1 MAKKCSLCG
10 GNLTDNKCE
19 FCGMDNSVY
28 DRDYMSN
35 PYRIPPS
42 DPDPKPARHT
52 SVHKTRL
59 HRTGQSTGS
68 GPGSH
73 ASVQPKEIRKKFKG
87 SNNSG
92 QKLVVVIIVILILA
106 VIFLPALIQLGS
118 TWLESSPIPE
128 DVSSW
133 LDFSDDDYDDPYI
146 TDEYDP
152 YVYAT
157 REIPETGDTY
167 ETVLGHGFYQV
178 GVHIPEGVYHAELI
192 EGSGIL
198 SILDEDNMIY
208 DSVWFGPDE
217 EWDEVTEQDGLRLYS
232 GAQIEVYDK
241 VLLKLTTANAQPYTK
256 ELTANPLTE
265 TITLDEGVYT
275 VGEGELPEGIYDLYL
290 RSDGDYTYTDI
301 EITYPDGSNSY
312 LTPDRDIYSED
323 PDYYTD
329 KGIKNVI
336 LPAGTQVT
344 LSGSPLDFRP
354 GAGCYDIDYTSYSPE
369 Y

>member
-1 MAKKCSLCG
+1 MLKKCSLCG
-10 GNLTDNKCE
+10 GQLVDNKCE
-19 FCGMDNSVY
+19 FCGLDNSIY
-28 DRDYMSN
+28 DRDHMKN
-35 PYRIPPS
+35 PYRIPAS
-42 DPDPKPARHT
+42 DSKPESGQR
-52 SVHKTRL
+52 SGVHMKQP
-59 HRTGQSTGS
+59 HRTGRSTGS

-87 SNNSG
+87 SNNSS

-106 VIFLPALIQLGS
+106 VILVPALIQLGN
-118 TWLESSPIPE
+118 TWQDSPSFPE
-128 DVSSW
+128 DTDSW
-133 LDFSDDDYDDPYI
+133 MGFLDDHDAPNI
-146 TDEYDP
+146 IDEYDP
-152 YVYAT
+152 YSYVS
-157 REIPETGDTY
+157 REIPEAGDSY

-198 SILDEDNMIY
+198 SILDEGNMIY

-217 EWDEVTEQDGLRLYS
+217 EWDEVTEQDDLRLYS